1 MKRERERVCVMS
13 NVGIMNKDEHM
24 YDGIQRERER
34 ERRDFGALEIMP
46 MITQMKISSST
57 TWEKKRETK
66 HNE

>member
-57 TWEKKRETK
+57 T
-66 HNE
+66 